1 MLSNKENRF
10 RMRCKLIENPY
21 CDSHCEA
28 SRLRDYS
35 GQEMYAQINLNQ
47 QQKCDESTKSSVLSN
62 SMHANDSKKEDSI
75 SLSEEYLTISTNSI
89 SNLSSQLDYTT
100 ISNGAASNNE
110 RRTETILEDKE
121 KLLLSSECELVTVT
135 RSIHGRF
142 ELTNKYIY
150 FFDLS
155 NTLFTSQIN
164 NNSSNDSN
172 SDVSLNDNF
181 SIFYT
186 SLDNQFSILNSS
198 FSSYP
203 NDLNTYNDFKIPLT
217 QLKEVQL
224 RRYNLR
230 SSALEFFLIDQS
242 NFFLNFNKNVKKIL
256 STFKLS
262 SNLIIQSIF

>member
-1 MLSNKENRF
+1 MYRHDSTSN
-10 RMRCKLIENPY
+10 INPIK
-21 CDSHCEA
+21 D
-28 SRLRDYS
+28 D
-35 GQEMYAQINLNQ
+35 NN
-47 QQKCDESTKSSVLSN
+47 SSIL
-62 SMHANDSKKEDSI
+62 DSKKEDSI
-75 SLSEEYLTISTNSI
+75 SLSDEYLSISATNSTI
-89 SNLSSQLDYTT
+89 NVSGLELTTSAQNNNNNNNSS
-100 ISNGAASNNE
+100 SE

-155 NTLFTSQIN
+155 NSFFNTQSNYN
-164 NNSSNDSN
+164 NNNDSN
-172 SDVSLNDNF
+172 GDLSSINDNF

-186 SLDNQFSILNSS
+186 SLDNQFSFLNQS
-198 FSSYP
+198 FSNYP

-230 SSALEFFLIDQS
+230 TSALEFFLTDQS
-242 NFFLNFNKNVKKIL
+242 NFFLNFNKNV
-256 STFKLS
+256 SFCVC
-262 SNLIIQSIF
+262 